1 MQKPRPLPTR
11 PGHRAGSER
20 EPGRVRAGVRGL
32 SSVRGA
38 PSELGDQEAAHAGLP
53 CTAPV
58 RPHKAS
64 GLDVRLRGG
73 SGHEGPRGSPRVPGH
88 AGGVPVALS
97 CSACR
102 LVFLRVG
109 GARAWM
115 GAACVGSASRF
126 PARGNAA
133 ARAGRGE
140 PGSHSHC
147 GLQTPAPGPRGGRDR
162 PGLVPSRA
170 GPPRTGD

>member
-11 PGHRAGSER
+11 PGHHAGSER
-20 EPGRVRAGVRGL
+20 EAGRVRAGVRGL

-64 GLDVRLRGG
+64 GLNVRLRGS

-88 AGGVPVALS
+88 VGGVPVVLS

-126 PARGNAA
+126 PARGK
-133 ARAGRGE
+133 RRCPGGAGRARL
-140 PGSHSHC
+140 P
-147 GLQTPAPGPRGGRDR
+147 LTLRPADTSTRAPRWTRPAGTGALAGRA
-162 PGLVPSRA
+162 PA
-170 GPPRTGD
+170 HW